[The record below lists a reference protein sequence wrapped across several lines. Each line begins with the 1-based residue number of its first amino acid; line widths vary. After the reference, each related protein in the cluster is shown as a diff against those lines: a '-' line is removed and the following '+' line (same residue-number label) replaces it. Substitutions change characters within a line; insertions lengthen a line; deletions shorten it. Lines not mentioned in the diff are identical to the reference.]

1 MAEARPKKAKAAPR
15 PAARPS
21 FRFEKKAMKE
31 GCTLIAGVDEAGRG
45 PLAGPVVAAAVIL
58 DPKKI
63 PKGIDDS
70 KKLLD
75 PEVREALYEKI
86 MASADVAFVSAC
98 PARIDRIDIRK
109 ATLWAMCAA
118 VEALPRKPDRVFVDG
133 REFPQGLPCP
143 AEAVIEGDAKL
154 LSIAAA
160 SIIAKVARDR
170 LMKRLATSV
179 QGYGFER
186 HVGYA
191 TPEHRAALIEL
202 GPTSHH
208 RRSFAPVRIAFE
220 MKEGIVSPA
229 QAAFLFDESTDT
241 PAPGAEAFS
250 SDSP

>member
-1 MAEARPKKAKAAPR
+1 MALTRRPPLAVP
-15 PAARPS
+15 RPS
-21 FRFEKKAMKE
+21 FRYEKKAMKD
-31 GCTLIAGVDEAGRG
+31 GCMLIAGVDEAGRG

-75 PEVREALYEKI
+75 PEVREALYFKI
-86 MASADVAFVSAC
+86 MASADVAFVSAST
-98 PARIDRIDIRK
+98 ARIDRIDIRK

-118 VEALPRKPDRVFVDG
+118 VEALPRRPDRVFVDG
-133 REFPQGLPCP
+133 REFPEGLPCP

-160 SIIAKVARDR
+160 SIIAKVTRDR
-170 LMKRLATSV
+170 LMKRLAQSV

-191 TPEHRAALIEL
+191 TREHRAALVEL

-220 MKEGIVSPA
+220 IKSGSVSPA
-229 QAAFLFDESTDT
+229 QAFLFDEKTEQ
-241 PAPGAEAFS
+241 PAPQG
-250 SDSP
+250 

>member
-1 MAEARPKKAKAAPR
+1 MADARPRKPQSV
-15 PAARPS
+15 PRPS
-21 FRFEKKAMKE
+21 FRFERKAMRD
-31 GCTLIAGVDEAGRG
+31 GCTIIAGVDEAGRG

-75 PEVREALYEKI
+75 PEVREALYLKI
-86 MASADVAFVSAC
+86 MASAEVAFVSAS

-118 VEALPRKPDRVFVDG
+118 VDALPRRPDRVFVDG

-160 SIIAKVARDR
+160 SIVAKVTRDR
-170 LMKRLATSV
+170 MMKRLAASV

-220 MKEGIVSPA
+220 LKEGIVTQA
-229 QAAFLFDESTDT
+229 QAAFLFEESADT
-241 PAPGAEAFS
+241 AALGSERT
-250 SDSP
+250 

>member
-1 MAEARPKKAKAAPR
+1 M
-15 PAARPS
+15 ARPS
-21 FRFEKKAMKE
+21 FRFEKKAMKD
-31 GCTLIAGVDEAGRG
+31 GCELIAGVDEAGRG

-75 PEVREALYEKI
+75 PEVREALYLKI

-98 PARIDRIDIRK
+98 PSRIDRIDIRK

-118 VEALPRKPDRVFVDG
+118 VEALPRKPDRIFVDG
-133 REFPQGLPCP
+133 REFPKGLPCP
-143 AEAVIEGDAKL
+143 AEAVIDGDAKI

-160 SIIAKVARDR
+160 SIIAKVTRDR
-170 LMKRLATSV
+170 LMKRLAQSV

-191 TPEHRAALIEL
+191 TAEHRAALIEL

-220 MKEGIVSPA
+220 MKEGLVTPA
-229 QAAFLFDESTDT
+229 QAAFLFEENAAAQAIKSE
-241 PAPGAEAFS
+241 GA
-250 SDSP
+250 